1 MYIQRSTAG
10 LAIMSPLPPENDKP
24 YWEVDELPEGN
35 GPLYVT
41 EDGELYRAEL
51 EPAPS
56 IQERNTGE
64 PNSALVDALLN

>member
-1 MYIQRSTAG
+1 MYISRNKNG
-10 LAIMSPLPPENDKP
+10 LATISTSLPENKQ
-24 YWEVDELPEGN
+24 YWKVDDLPEGN